1 MRRPIYLDYNA
12 TTPVDERV
20 VEAMIPYFTESFG
33 NAASVDHYYGHEAQ
47 QAVQKAREDVAR
59 LISAAPEEIIFT
71 SGATE
76 ANNIAILGT
85 LARAGEDAEL
95 VISAIEHPAV
105 LEPAARLGA
114 RLRIVPV
121 SADGT
126 VDPREVERQITPKTA
141 LVSVMAANNETG
153 AIQSIAEIGRICAD
167 AEVPFHSDAVQ
178 AAARFTLDVD
188 QAQVSLLSL
197 SAHKLYGPKGI
208 GALFVRRRG
217 RRMKVAPLQYGG
229 GHERNLRPGTANVPA
244 IVGFGMAACL
254 ARDEL
259 PAASEREGLMK
270 QRLVAALL
278 GLDGVSANT
287 PLDESLPQT
296 LNVRID
302 GVGSNALMRQ
312 TRDELAFSGG
322 SACATTKTEPSHVLL
337 AQGLSAQ
344 QAAESIRLSFGR
356 FTSDDEIA
364 QTAAILT
371 EATKVLRAISR
382 HRAA

>member
-1 MRRPIYLDYNA
+1 MRPIYFDYNA

-20 VEAMIPYFTESFG
+20 LEVMIPYFTESFG
-33 NAASVDHYYGHEAQ
+33 NAASVDHLYGHEAQ
-47 QAVQKAREDVAR
+47 QAVEIARGDVAR
-59 LISAAPEEIIFT
+59 LIAATPEEIIFT

-85 LARAGEDAEL
+85 LARAGDDAEL
-95 VISAIEHPAV
+95 VVSAIEHPAV
-105 LEPAARLGA
+105 LEPASRFGA
-114 RLRIVPV
+114 RLRVVPV

-126 VDPREVERQITPKTA
+126 VDPSEIKRQITPKTA
-141 LVSVMAANNETG
+141 LVSVIAANNETG
-153 AIQSIAEIGRICAD
+153 AIQAIAEIGSICAS
-167 AEVPFHSDAVQ
+167 AGVPFHTDAVQ
-178 AAARFTLDVD
+178 AAARFALDVD

-244 IVGFGMAACL
+244 IVGFGMASRL
-254 ARDEL
+254 ARSEL
-259 PAASEREGLMK
+259 VVASEREGLLK
-270 QRLVAALL
+270 QKLLTALL
-278 GLDGVSANT
+278 PLDGVTANT
-287 PLDESLPQT
+287 PPDRSLPQT
-296 LNVRID
+296 LNLRIT
-302 GVGSNALMRQ
+302 GVDSHALMRRA
-312 TRDELAFSGG
+312 RDELAFSSG

-356 FTSDDEIA
+356 FTSDDDVA
-364 QTAAILT
+364 RAAAILT
-371 EATKVLRAISR
+371 ESVRALRAISR
-382 HRAA
+382 HQAA